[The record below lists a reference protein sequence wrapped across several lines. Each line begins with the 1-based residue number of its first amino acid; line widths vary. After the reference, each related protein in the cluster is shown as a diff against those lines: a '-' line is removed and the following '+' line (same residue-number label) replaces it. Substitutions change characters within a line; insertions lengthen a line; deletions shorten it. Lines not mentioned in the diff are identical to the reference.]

1 MLDSL
6 SRFIAAAV
14 LAVLPVFA
22 AAAAPAS
29 APAALPPDVLAKSH
43 WMELTRADYEAA
55 LGKVPEKL
63 RWEFA
68 TSPKRIQ
75 DLLNGLLLNKTLAA
89 QARAHGA
96 GSDAFAKG
104 PADESERALAN
115 AELKRI
121 GDAAAR
127 DFDAKKKDFEAKA
140 RETYMISRDKYK
152 RPEEVRFSDV
162 AVAIKDR
169 GDEAARK
176 RVEEARQRLL
186 AGADFATV
194 AREYSDDPKAK
205 ENGGAMPLVSAKQL
219 APEFAKGVFAL
230 TRVGE
235 ISAPIKGPAA
245 WHVVRLD
252 ERRPAGI
259 QTFDEVRDRIMKTLR
274 DRYIAQAR
282 DLRIREIYADP
293 DLQINQ
299 PAIDALVNRIDPAML
314 QGGASV
320 KRGAPAPQP
329 APASR

>member
-1 MLDSL
+1 
-6 SRFIAAAV
+6 
-14 LAVLPVFA
+14 
-22 AAAAPAS
+22 
-29 APAALPPDVLAKSH
+29 
-43 WMELTRADYEAA
+43 MELTRADYDAA

-89 QARAHGA
+89 QARAHGV

-104 PADESERALAN
+104 PADQSERALAD

-121 GDAAAR
+121 GDAAGR
-127 DFDAKKKDFEAKA
+127 DFDARKKEFEAKA
-140 RETYMISRDKYK
+140 REIYLIDPGKYK
-152 RPEEVRFSDV
+152 RPEEVRFSDI

-169 GDEAARK
+169 GDDAARK

-205 ENGGAMPLVSAKQL
+205 DNGGAMPLVSAKRL

-230 TRVGE
+230 AKVGA
-235 ISAPIKGPAA
+235 ISEPIKGPAA

-259 QTFDEVRDRIMKTLR
+259 QSFDEVRDGIMKTLR

-282 DLRIREIYADP
+282 DLRIQEVYRDP
-293 DLQINQ
+293 DLRINQ
-299 PAIDALVNRIDPAML
+299 PAIDALVNRVDAVKP
-314 QGGASV
+314 QGGAAA

-329 APASR
+329 AAASK

>member
-1 MLDSL
+1 
-6 SRFIAAAV
+6 
-14 LAVLPVFA
+14 
-22 AAAAPAS
+22 
-29 APAALPPDVLAKSH
+29 
-43 WMELTRADYEAA
+43 MELTRADYEAA

-68 TSPKRIQ
+68 TSPKRVQ

-89 QARAHGA
+89 QARAHGL
-96 GSDAFAKG
+96 GSDTFGKG
-104 PADESERALAN
+104 PAEQSERALAD

-140 RETYMISRDKYK
+140 RETYMINPGKYK

-169 GDEAARK
+169 GDDAARK
-176 RVEEARQRLL
+176 RVDEARQRLL
-186 AGADFATV
+186 AGADFAAV

-230 TRVGE
+230 TKVGE

-259 QTFDEVRDRIMKTLR
+259 QSFDEVRDGIMKTLR
-274 DRYIAQAR
+274 DRYIEQAR
-282 DLRIREIYADP
+282 DLRIRTVYSDP

-299 PAIDALVNRIDPAML
+299 PAINALVNRVDPAAL
-314 QGGASV
+314 PGGASA
-320 KRGAPAPQP
+320 KRGAQAPQP
-329 APASR
+329 GPASR